1 MTTLR
6 IERPVRRSDVWV
18 RQVSGENAIYDPLT
32 QAVHLL
38 NDTALAIWEQ
48 CDGATTPSEMMRAIV
63 DLSGLHEEVVSE
75 DVGRTLAE
83 FDRAGLVR
91 WVDA

>member
-1 MTTLR
+1 VTALR
-6 IERPVRRSDVWV
+6 IERPVRRPDVWV
-18 RQVSGENAIYDPLT
+18 RQVSGENAIYDPHT

-38 NDTALAIWEQ
+38 NDSALAIWEQ
-48 CDGATTPSEMMRAIV
+48 CDGETTPSEMVGAIIDV
-63 DLSGLHEEVVSE
+63 SGLHEDVVIE
-75 DVGRTLAE
+75 DVSRTLDE

>member
-1 MTTLR
+1 VTTLR
-6 IERPVRRSDVWV
+6 IKRPVRRSDVWV

-48 CDGATTPSEMMRAIV
+48 CDGATTPSEMVGAIV
-63 DLSGLHEEVVSE
+63 DLSGLHEEVVVE